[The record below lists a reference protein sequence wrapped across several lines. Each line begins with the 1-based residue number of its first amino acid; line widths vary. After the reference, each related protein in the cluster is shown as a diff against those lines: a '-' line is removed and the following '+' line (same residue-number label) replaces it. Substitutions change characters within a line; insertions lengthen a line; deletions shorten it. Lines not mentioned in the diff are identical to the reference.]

1 MIPDPAFADIMERL
15 RGGDSGAGLE
25 VFRRFAQRLIGL
37 ARSRLDSQVRQKV
50 DPEDVMQSVFRSF
63 FRRQADGGLNAD
75 NWDRLWSLLAV
86 ITLRKCGH
94 QADFFHA
101 GVRDVRR
108 EEVSSEAD
116 TAALAEAMAREPRP
130 DEVAM
135 LTEMVENLL
144 RGLEPRDRAILEA
157 TLQGATVAEVSRQV
171 GFSER
176 TVERVLERVRLK
188 LERLRGENLPGFEAS
203 AAAALARYG
212 AAIRELHGSCS
223 ESPWRHVSNVPEI
236 TSTGGSC

>member
-1 MIPDPAFADIMERL
+1 MTPDPAFADLMERL
-15 RGGDSGAGLE
+15 RGGDSGAARE

-37 ARSRLDSQVRQKV
+37 ARSRLDSQLRQKL

-94 QADFFHA
+94 HADFFHA
-101 GVRDVRR
+101 GSRDVRR
-108 EEVSSEAD
+108 EEIPPGVDAAAAWEAI
-116 TAALAEAMAREPRP
+116 AREPRP

-135 LTEMVENLL
+135 LTETVENLL

-157 TLQGATVAEVSRQV
+157 TLQGASVAEVSRQV

-176 TVERVLERVRLK
+176 TVERVLERIRQK
-188 LERLRGENLPGFEAS
+188 LEGQRG
-203 AAAALARYG
+203 
-212 AAIRELHGSCS
+212 I
-223 ESPWRHVSNVPEI
+223 V
-236 TSTGGSC
+236 